1 MKETESNDLYKTL
14 SGATEEAVYKE
25 KGSRFIGA
33 AFPVSRE
40 EEITEIIQKL
50 KKEHHKARHCCYAY
64 RIGAGQEQYR
74 VNDDGEPS
82 HSAGMPIYGQ
92 ILSFGLTNVLV
103 TVVRYFGGVK
113 LGVGGLMNAY
123 KTAAQLTLEKAEII
137 TKSIDQEVEITFAYE
152 HMNMVMKVIREYNQ
166 EIKEQVMELHCRM
179 VLSVR
184 KNRFEKMYQA
194 LKSLRIGE
202 VKKSEQLPD
211 FL

>member
-1 MKETESNDLYKTL
+1 MKETESNDLYRTL
-14 SGATEEAVYKE
+14 SAASEEVVYKE

-33 AFPVSRE
+33 AFPVSSE
-40 EEITEIIQKL
+40 EEIAGIIHKI
-50 KKEHHKARHCCYAY
+50 KNEHHKARHCCYAY
-64 RIGAGQEQYR
+64 RIGAEQELYR

-123 KTAAQLTLEKAEII
+123 KTAAQLTLEKAEVI
-137 TKSIDQEVEITFAYE
+137 TKSIDREVKITFAYE
-152 HMNMVMKVIREYNQ
+152 HMSKVMKVVREYNA
-166 EIKEQVMELHCRM
+166 EIKEQVMELHCSM

-184 KNRFEKMYQA
+184 KNSFEELYQA
-194 LKSLRIGE
+194 IKALRLGE
-202 VKKSEQLPD
+202 VKKSE
-211 FL
+211 